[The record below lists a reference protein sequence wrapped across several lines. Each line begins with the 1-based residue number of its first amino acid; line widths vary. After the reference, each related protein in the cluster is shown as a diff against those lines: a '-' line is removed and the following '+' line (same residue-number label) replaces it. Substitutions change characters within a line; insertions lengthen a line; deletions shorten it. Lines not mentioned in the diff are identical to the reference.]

1 MAFSLDGYWFAAA
14 GRGGVGALWN
24 TQTVAKVPRADS
36 FVYYFWC
43 DLWHRYGKTIRM
55 RIFKCIYKDDLF
67 DLVLLY
73 VFASSHLMCYVS
85 GAHLRVC
92 CQDS

>member
-36 FVYYFWC
+36 FVYHFWW
-43 DLWHRYGKTIRM
+43 DTWQSYGKMILMHIFNTIILVSR
-55 RIFKCIYKDDLF
+55 DDLF
-67 DLVLLY
+67 DLVL
-73 VFASSHLMCYVS
+73 FHI
-85 GAHLRVC
+85 
-92 CQDS
+92 